1 MWDQQNRLPA
11 SSAVSVSHPGHD
23 MYPGRLEPNCG
34 VSVGT
39 SHAAHKCLQSV
50 DTLGPYSCHGYGARC
65 WQGPGIVG
73 NLGVWQRAA
82 NYIFVSKR
90 YYFTIL

>member
-34 VSVGT
+34 VSMGT

-73 NLGVWQRAA
+73 NLGV
-82 NYIFVSKR
+82 
-90 YYFTIL
+90 

>member
-1 MWDQQNRLPA
+1 M
-11 SSAVSVSHPGHD
+11 
-23 MYPGRLEPNCG
+23 
-34 VSVGT
+34 GT

-73 NLGVWQRAA
+73 NLEVWQRAA
-82 NYIFVSKR
+82 NYILF
-90 YYFTIL
+90 